1 MLALALRSI
10 PVRAQISP
18 GELSSP
24 HSHLEG
30 LDKCTGCHTL
40 GRTLSNEKCL
50 RCHTEIR
57 ARLTRQ
63 SIQARAERR
72 RLREDVDARVK
83 ALEDDLG
90 EMALFVRTLYRV
102 LVEKGSIDRA
112 AFLEAMKAVDASD
125 GAADG
130 KYTGPTDTP

>member
-1 MLALALRSI
+1 MGFLRY
-10 PVRAQISP
+10 VFDNEWTQRADIDAQS
-18 GELSSP
+18 
-24 HSHLEG
+24 
-30 LDKCTGCHTL
+30 
-40 GRTLSNEKCL
+40 
-50 RCHTEIR
+50 

-130 KYTGPTDTP
+130 KYTGPMDTP